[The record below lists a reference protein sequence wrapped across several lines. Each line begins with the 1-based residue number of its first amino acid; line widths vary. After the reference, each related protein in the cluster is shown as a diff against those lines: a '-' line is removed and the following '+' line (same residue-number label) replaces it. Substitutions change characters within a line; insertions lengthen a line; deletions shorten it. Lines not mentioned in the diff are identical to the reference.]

1 MHDLDELLM
10 LRPGTI
16 EAQQAPQS
24 YMFKVLEAFY
34 GLILGM
40 VIGWVVMM
48 LGLSVGR
55 VFPSEPRSLLI
66 IAVNILL
73 PMALLALP
81 IGGRTRIVAAIAGA
95 VMAAALVVVGSGL
108 GGWVGP

>member
-1 MHDLDELLM
+1 MHDLDALLM

-16 EAQQAPQS
+16 EAQRAPNT
-24 YMFKVLEAFY
+24 YRFTLLEAFY

-40 VIGWVVMM
+40 AIGWFVMM
-48 LGLSVGR
+48 LGLSLGR
-55 VFPSEPRSLLI
+55 AFPTDLRSLVI
-66 IAVNILL
+66 IAVSILL
-73 PMALLALP
+73 PVAFLALP

-95 VMAAALVVVGSGL
+95 IITAALVVLGSGL